1 MARNESNNML
11 TWIGP
16 DCINTQGLN
25 MDHLHMT
32 NLESLLN
39 TKIQD
44 LEAKE
49 TAFF

>member
-1 MARNESNNML
+1 ML

-25 MDHLHMT
+25 MDHLNMT
-32 NLESLLN
+32 NLDTILS
-39 TKIQD
+39 TKIID

-49 TAFF
+49 IAFF